1 MSSFPIIRLPTRSAR
16 GTVASIAATSL
27 LLAGCANEGDS
38 GSETATIQSTTQVTG
53 DSDAQTHDPD
63 ASVVATTGRP
73 GDKVALTP
81 LTKVLVTPSAEAFRE
96 VGTRTRARPRSSSV
110 TFEPQSTR
118 GSTGWSLSFR
128 GTRRSSREL

>member
-1 MSSFPIIRLPTRSAR
+1 MSPFPIIRLPTRSAR

-63 ASVVATTGRP
+63 ASVVTTTGRP
-73 GDKVALTP
+73 GDKVALAP
-81 LTKVLVTPSAEAFRE
+81 LTKALVTPSAEAFRE
-96 VGTRTRARPRSSSV
+96 VGT
-110 TFEPQSTR
+110 
-118 GSTGWSLSFR
+118 
-128 GTRRSSREL
+128 

>member
-1 MSSFPIIRLPTRSAR
+1 MPPFPAIRLPTRSAR
-16 GTVASIAATSL
+16 ATVAGIAATSL

-38 GSETATIQSTTQVTG
+38 GSETVTIQSTTQVTE

-73 GDKVALTP
+73 GDKVALAP
-81 LTKVLVTPSAEAFRE
+81 LTKALVTPSAVAFRE

-110 TFEPQSTR
+110 TFVPQSTR

-128 GTRRSSREL
+128 GTRRSSRKL